1 MSKSVIDSELRGIGM
16 KVLIAED
23 HQPIREGLQ
32 ELLQAAGH
40 ECLAASHGREA
51 WVLFQTHAPDFCLL
65 DVMMPEMDGL
75 ELCRQIRRVN
85 ERVPI
90 VFLTAK
96 GEELDR
102 VLGLELGADDYIL
115 KPFSPR
121 EVLARVKRISFRCQS
136 VGTVVQETFHLLD
149 LVVDVAA
156 LQARRGKQVIPLTE
170 REAILLRTFY
180 RYPTQVVSRD
190 ILLNEGW
197 GHDYFNSSRALDQC
211 ISVLRKKIELNS
223 QQPSVI
229 LTVYG
234 VGYKLGR
241 LS

>member
-1 MSKSVIDSELRGIGM
+1 M
-16 KVLIAED
+16 KILIAED

-32 ELLQAAGH
+32 ELLQTAGY
-40 ECLAASHGREA
+40 ECLAASNGGEA
-51 WVLFQTHAPDFCLL
+51 WVLFQRHAPEFCLL

-96 GEELDR
+96 GAELDR

-121 EVLARVKRISFRCQS
+121 EVLVRIKRIAFRCEP
-136 VGTVVQETFHLLD
+136 VAPLANTVFRLHD

-156 LQARRGKQVIPLTE
+156 LQARRGEQVIALTE
-170 REAILLRTFY
+170 REAIILRTLY
-180 RYPTQVVSRD
+180 LHPTQVVSRD
-190 ILLNEGW
+190 TLLNEGW

-211 ISVLRKKIELNS
+211 ISVLRKKIERNS
-223 QQPSVI
+223 HGYSII

-234 VGYKLGR
+234 VGYRLG
-241 LS
+241 

>member
-1 MSKSVIDSELRGIGM
+1 M

-23 HQPIREGLQ
+23 HQPIRDGLQ

-40 ECLAASHGREA
+40 DCCAASNGREA
-51 WVLFQTHAPDFCLL
+51 WVLFQQYTPDFCLL

-90 VFLTAK
+90 MFLTAK

-102 VLGLELGADDYIL
+102 ILGLELGADDYIL

-121 EVLARVKRISFRCQS
+121 EVLARIKRIAFRCQPL
-136 VGTVVQETFHLLD
+136 ETGENTLFWLHD
-149 LVVDVAA
+149 LAVDVAA
-156 LQARRGKQVIPLTE
+156 LQARRGEQVMALTE

-190 ILLNEGW
+190 TLLNEGW

-211 ISVLRKKIELNS
+211 ISVLRKKIEANP
-223 QQPSVI
+223 QQPSII

-234 VGYKLGR
+234 VGYRLGT
-241 LS
+241 L

>member
-1 MSKSVIDSELRGIGM
+1 MRI
-16 KVLIAED
+16 LIAED

-32 ELLQAAGH
+32 ELLQTAGH
-40 ECLAASHGREA
+40 ECLVASHGREA
-51 WVLFQTHAPDFCLL
+51 WVLFQRHEPEFCLL

-90 VFLTAK
+90 MFLTAK

-121 EVLARVKRISFRCQS
+121 EVLARIKRIAFRCEPIAPLAS
-136 VGTVVQETFHLLD
+136 GVFRLHD
-149 LVVDVAA
+149 LQVDVAA
-156 LQARRGKQVIPLTE
+156 LQARRGEQVIPLTE

-190 ILLNEGW
+190 TLLNEGW

-211 ISVLRKKIELNS
+211 MSVLRKKIEPNP
-223 QQPSVI
+223 QQPSII

-234 VGYKLGR
+234 VGYRLGE
-241 LS
+241 

>member
-1 MSKSVIDSELRGIGM
+1 M
-16 KVLIAED
+16 KILIAED

-40 ECLAASHGREA
+40 ECLAASHGCEA

-90 VFLTAK
+90 MFLTAK

-121 EVLARVKRISFRCQS
+121 EVLARIKRIAFRCEPIAS
-136 VGTVVQETFHLLD
+136 MASEVFRLHD
-149 LVVDVAA
+149 LQVDVAA
-156 LQARRGKQVIPLTE
+156 LQARRGEQVIPLTE

-190 ILLNEGW
+190 TLLNEAW

-211 ISVLRKKIELNS
+211 MSVLRKKIEPTP
-223 QQPSVI
+223 QQPSII

-234 VGYKLGR
+234 VGYRLGA
-241 LS
+241 